1 MFKIEPDFSIPL
13 EIVYEDDDVIVINK
27 QPGIS
32 VHPSINEKSGTL
44 ANALEAH
51 YPPMAEI
58 GEDPARPGIVHRL
71 DKDTSG
77 LLVAAKN
84 QEAFEF
90 LKNQWQKGMV
100 TKKYL
105 ALVVG
110 RINKERGEIKS
121 ELARSKKDFRKRMV
135 VMPKFESKVEGKMAI
150 TEYKVLQ
157 RFKDYTYLEV
167 YPKTG
172 RMHQIRVHFASMG
185 NPVAGD
191 KIYGKQKKVPVG
203 LARQFLHA
211 YYLSFSLPA
220 QAGLPGGKKLAL
232 EADIS
237 GDLAEI
243 LAKLEK

>member
-44 ANALEAH
+44 ANALVAH

-135 VMPKFESKVEGKMAI
+135 VMPKFESKV
-150 TEYKVLQ
+150 
-157 RFKDYTYLEV
+157 
-167 YPKTG
+167 
-172 RMHQIRVHFASMG
+172 
-185 NPVAGD
+185 
-191 KIYGKQKKVPVG
+191 
-203 LARQFLHA
+203 
-211 YYLSFSLPA
+211 
-220 QAGLPGGKKLAL
+220 
-232 EADIS
+232 
-237 GDLAEI
+237 
-243 LAKLEK
+243 

>member
-13 EIVYEDDDVIVINK
+13 EIVYEDADVIVINK

-32 VHPSINEKSGTL
+32 VHPSVNEKSGTI
-44 ANALEAH
+44 ANALVAH
-51 YPPMAEI
+51 YPLIAEV
-58 GEDPARPGIVHRL
+58 GEDPVRPGIVHRL

-84 QEAFEF
+84 QETFEF
-90 LKNQWQKGMV
+90 LKNQWQGGLV

-121 ELARSKKDFRKRMV
+121 ELARSKKDSRKRMV
-135 VMPKFESKVEGKMAI
+135 VFKKTDTEIKGKLAI

-191 KIYGKQKKVPVG
+191 KIYGKQKKIPEG
-203 LARQFLHA
+203 LSHQFLHA
-211 YYLSFSLPA
+211 YYLSFSLSS
-220 QAGLPGGKKLAL
+220 GKKLAL